1 MADTTIKM
9 QHQPEPTRFECH
21 LAPLYGRLCRGGI

>member
-21 LAPLYGRLCRGGI
+21 LAPFMADCAEAG